1 MLFEASRELFAEDI
15 APIEVLPK
23 AKRQKALFDQF
34 VRFSTSVEYGLKE
47 YNGTKGAAVT
57 LTKSMAVEL
66 AGQGVRVNAVNPVIG
81 ETGLTVEFMGGVD
94 SPEIRE
100 KFISSIPLGRMS
112 TPLDIANAALFL
124 ASDEAA
130 LVTGVC
136 MEVDGGRCV

>member
-1 MLFEASRELFAEDI
+1 M
-15 APIEVLPK
+15 
-23 AKRQKALFDQF
+23 
-34 VRFSTSVEYGLKE
+34 
-47 YNGTKGAAVT
+47 T